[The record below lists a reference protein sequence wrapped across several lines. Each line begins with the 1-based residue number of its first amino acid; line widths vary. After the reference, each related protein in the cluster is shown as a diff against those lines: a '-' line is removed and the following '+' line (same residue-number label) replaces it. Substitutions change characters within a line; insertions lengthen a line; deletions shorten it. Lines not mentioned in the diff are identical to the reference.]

1 MKNLV
6 TRWLAAVRRS
16 GGGSALRA
24 GVLALASCA
33 ATAAPAAAD
42 PEAAR
47 ALGRDLLK
55 QLIDINSTHAHG
67 STIAAKALAERFL
80 AEGFAPSDVVLLAP
94 ADHPTKG
101 NLVVRLHG
109 AGHGTPVLYVCHLD
123 VVEAKPED
131 WTFDPF
137 KLTEKDGWLYGRG
150 TIDMKGQD
158 AAVAAS
164 LIRLKREGKPPARD
178 IIVAFTADEESEGD
192 ANGVDW
198 LLKTHHELIDAGVV
212 INPDGGEAG
221 MKAGRKLYV
230 AVQTSE
236 KVFMT
241 LGLTA
246 LDKGGHSSR
255 PTDSNPIYRLA
266 GALSRLSQLKFPVH
280 LTETTKLYF
289 ARRAQLEQ
297 GVVQADFRA
306 IAAGSADAAAIGRL
320 SADVETNIMLR
331 TTCTATMM
339 DGGHAE
345 NALPQRARASIQ
357 CRVIP
362 GETPASVEAT
372 LRAAI
377 ADPSI
382 AISTITAARPSPE
395 SAPNPALLA
404 TVEAVTHEIWPGVIV
419 LPEMSAGA
427 TDSSY
432 SRTVGM
438 PSYGIDGMFDD
449 LDDGRAHGR
458 DERIGVA
465 AFNDEIEFTYRLMKR
480 LSAAQR

>member
-1 MKNLV
+1 MKNL
-6 TRWLAAVRRS
+6 AARCPSV
-16 GGGSALRA
+16 GSHA
-24 GVLALASCA
+24 GVPVALGAAMLALFSFGAGA
-33 ATAAPAAAD
+33 VPAAAD
-42 PEAAR
+42 AEATR

-55 QLIDINSTHAHG
+55 ELIEINSTHAHG
-67 STIAAKALAERFL
+67 STVIAKSLADRFL
-80 AEGFAPSDVVLLAP
+80 AEGFAPADVVLLAP
-94 ADHPTKG
+94 PDHPTKG
-101 NLVVRLHG
+101 NLVVRLRG
-109 AGHGTPVLYVCHLD
+109 AGHGAPILYICHLD
-123 VVEAKPED
+123 VVEAKRED
-131 WTFDPF
+131 WNFDPF

-198 LLKTHHELIDAGVV
+198 LLKTHRELIDGSLV

-241 LGLTA
+241 LGLTVT
-246 LDKGGHSSR
+246 DKGGHSSR

-266 GALSRLSQLKFPVH
+266 NALARVSQLKFPVH

-289 ARRAQLEQ
+289 SRRAQLEQ
-297 GVVQADFRA
+297 GVVRADFSA
-306 IAAGSADAAAIGRL
+306 IAAGTADAAAIGRL

-362 GETPASVEAT
+362 GETPESVAAT
-372 LRAAI
+372 LRNAI

-382 AISTITAARPSPE
+382 VISTITAARPSPE

-419 LPEMSAGA
+419 LPEMSPGA
-427 TDSSY
+427 SDSAY
-432 SRTVGM
+432 SRSAGM
-438 PSYGIDGMFDD
+438 PSYGIDGIFDD

-458 DERIGVA
+458 DERIGVT
-465 AFNDEIEFTYRLMKR
+465 AFNDDIEFTYRLMKR
-480 LSAAQR
+480 LAASRP

>member
-1 MKNLV
+1 MINLATV
-6 TRWLAAVRRS
+6 ALAALRRS
-16 GGGSALRA
+16 RGRVALGA
-24 GVLALASCA
+24 GVIALASYGLS
-33 ATAAPAAAD
+33 AAPAPVTPA
-42 PEAAR
+42 AAR
-47 ALGRDLLK
+47 TLGRELLK
-55 QLIDINSTHAHG
+55 QLVDINSTHAHG
-67 STIAAKALAERFL
+67 STIAAKALADRFL
-80 AEGFAPSDVVLLAP
+80 AEGFAPADVVLLAP

-101 NLVVRLHG
+101 NLVVRLRG
-109 AGHGTPVLYVCHLD
+109 AGHGTPILYLCHLD
-123 VVEAKPED
+123 VVEAKSED

-158 AAVAAS
+158 AAVATS
-164 LIRLKREGKPPARD
+164 LIRLKREGKPLPRD
-178 IIVAFTADEESEGD
+178 VIVAFTADEESEGD
-192 ANGVDW
+192 ANGVDL
-198 LLKTHHELIDAGVV
+198 LLKTHHELIDAGIVV
-212 INPDGGEAG
+212 NPDGGEAG

-241 LGLTA
+241 VGLTA
-246 LDKGGHSSR
+246 TDKGGHSSR

-266 GALSRLSQLKFPVH
+266 AALSRLSQLRFPVH

-289 ARRAQLEQ
+289 SRRAQLEQ

-306 IAAGSADAAAIGRL
+306 IAAGAADAAAIGRL

-395 SAPNPALLA
+395 SPPNPALLA
-404 TVEAVTHEIWPGVIV
+404 TVEAVTHEIWPNVIV

-432 SRTVGM
+432 SRTAGM
-438 PSYGIDGMFDD
+438 PGYGIDGMFDD

-465 AFNDEIEFTYRLMKR
+465 AFSDEIEFTYRLMKR
-480 LSAAQR
+480 LSAGQR

>member
-1 MKNLV
+1 MKNLA
-6 TRWLAAVRRS
+6 TGWLAALRRP
-16 GGGSALRA
+16 ALGA
-24 GVLALASCA
+24 AALALASFGA
-33 ATAAPAAAD
+33 SAAPVAVE
-42 PEAAR
+42 PETSR
-47 ALGRDLLK
+47 VLGRELLK
-55 QLIDINSTHAHG
+55 QLIDTNSTHAHG
-67 STIAAKALAERFL
+67 STIIAKALADRFL
-80 AEGFAPSDVVLLAP
+80 AEGFAAADVVLLAP
-94 ADHPTKG
+94 PDHPTKG
-101 NLVVRLHG
+101 NLVVRLRG
-109 AGHGTPVLYVCHLD
+109 AGHGAPILYICHLD

-158 AAVAAS
+158 AAVATS
-164 LIRLKREGKPPARD
+164 LIRLKREGKPLARD

-198 LLKTHHELIDAGVV
+198 LLKTHRELLDGSIV

-221 MKAGRKLYV
+221 MKAGRKLYI

-246 LDKGGHSSR
+246 TDKGGHSSR
-255 PTDSNPIYRLA
+255 PTDSNPIYRMA
-266 GALSRLSQLKFPVH
+266 AALLRVSQLKFPLH
-280 LTETTKLYF
+280 LTDTTKLYF
-289 ARRAQLEQ
+289 SRRAQLEQ

-306 IAAGSADAAAIGRL
+306 IAAGTADAAAIGRL

-362 GETPASVEAT
+362 GETAATVEAT
-372 LRAAI
+372 LRAQI

-427 TDSSY
+427 SDSSY
-432 SRTVGM
+432 SRSAGM
-438 PSYGIDGMFDD
+438 ASYGIDGMFDD

-458 DERIGVA
+458 DERISVA
-465 AFNDEIEFTYRLMKR
+465 AFNDDLEFTYRLMKR
-480 LSAAQR
+480 LSSARP